1 MKPKLTTA
9 REAALRALH
18 KERERKTAARL
29 TEALHRMEACTPQQL
44 VVPFK
49 WTKANLAREADV
61 HVATILA
68 KDDDG
73 DYRCAAILERFEALR
88 ANARAAGG
96 DQRSSVEKI
105 AVAEEQLASTRAD
118 ALEKENELG
127 RQAELI
133 CQLRAQLRDYEA
145 RDDQVKQII
154 QANADL
160 RAECRRLQRL
170 PT

>member
-1 MKPKLTTA
+1 
-9 REAALRALH
+9 
-18 KERERKTAARL
+18 
-29 TEALHRMEACTPQQL
+29 MEAGTPDQL

-49 WTKANLAREADV
+49 WTKANLAREAGV
-61 HVATILA
+61 HVGTILA
-68 KDDDG
+68 KNDDG
-73 DYRCAAILERFEALR
+73 TYRCAAILDRFEALR
-88 ANARAAGG
+88 ANARAAGS
-96 DQRSSVEKI
+96 DQQSAVEKI
-105 AVAEEQLASTRAD
+105 AVTEERLASSHVE

-154 QANADL
+154 HANADL

>member
-1 MKPKLTTA
+1 MTQKLTAA
-9 REAALRALH
+9 RKTALRTLH
-18 KERERKTAARL
+18 NERERKTAGRL
-29 TEALHRMEACTPQQL
+29 TEALNRMEAGTPDQL

-49 WTKANLAREADV
+49 WTKANLAREASV
-61 HVATILA
+61 HVGTILA
-68 KDDDG
+68 KNDDG
-73 DYRCAAILERFEALR
+73 TYRCAAIIDRFEALR
-88 ANARAAGG
+88 ANARSAGS
-96 DQRSSVEKI
+96 DQQSAVETI
-105 AVAEEQLASTRAD
+105 AITEERLASTRAD
-118 ALEKENELG
+118 ALEKESELG

-145 RDDQVKQII
+145 RDDHVKQLI